1 MEIRNPKFE
10 IGTYYMILSEAVG
23 FWVVMQVVVDL
34 LLIIF
39 FIIFIRQFRATKD
52 KRASSGLEPL
62 HRVLEP
68 LLKEA
73 KKVAGQFETQI
84 KEKQR
89 IIRRLNDHLDSRII
103 SLNLLLSRTEVCLAS
118 HDKESRGENNPHR
131 HVCDVQQEI
140 ITLGEKG
147 LGPQEIA
154 KCMGISKGEVT
165 LVLELKKKFEE
176 MERSN

>member
-1 MEIRNPKFE
+1 
-10 IGTYYMILSEAVG
+10 
-23 FWVVMQVVVDL
+23 MQVVVDL

-39 FIIFIRQFRATKD
+39 FIIFMRQFKAAKSKQT
-52 KRASSGLEPL
+52 SSGVEPL
-62 HRVLEP
+62 RQVLEP

-73 KKVAGQFETQI
+73 KKVAGQFETQL

-89 IIRRLNDHLDSRII
+89 IVRRLNDHLDSRII
-103 SLNLLLSRTEVCLAS
+103 SLNLLLNRAEVCLAS
-118 HDKESRGENNPHR
+118 HDKESLGGNNPHR
-131 HVCDVQQEI
+131 HIYDVQQEVI
-140 ITLGEKG
+140 ALGKKG

-154 KCMGISKGEVT
+154 KRMEISKGEVT